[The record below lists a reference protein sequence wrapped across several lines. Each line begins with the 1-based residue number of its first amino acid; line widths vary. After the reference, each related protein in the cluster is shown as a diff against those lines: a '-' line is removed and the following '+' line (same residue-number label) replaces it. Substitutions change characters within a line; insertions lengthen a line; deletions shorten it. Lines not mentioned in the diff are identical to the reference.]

1 MLLIKNPTANSMLL
15 IKNLSQFYHIY
26 LKDYS
31 VWLCMISAP
40 ALRQANPWWRSVEL
54 IDVDEKIKMCEAATI
69 SYDPELRHQIEYDFE
84 PDNTVVY
91 TMRGP
96 RQVGKTTMIK
106 LQIRDFLKRD
116 ANPWN
121 IFYYSFDLVGAPQDV
136 ADIISGYL
144 EMSAAYRSVEER
156 TYMFLDEITSV
167 DDWQKAIKFLID
179 GAQLKHCTI
188 LATGSQAV
196 SILRAT
202 ERLPGRRGY
211 VADSYDKI
219 LKPMS
224 FSAFARVRNSEL
236 AEFIKSE
243 NIDTGYK
250 KDILADIAAKR
261 IPDVI
266 HRLSV
271 GFVDVLNRCLNEYML
286 AGGLPKIVNEK
297 IVHNFV
303 ADPTYK
309 GYLDSIK
316 ADWGLHSADMVRQFG
331 LALATSMGSAVS
343 WSSLLRQTDFG
354 SWSTVQKYVYLLND
368 ASVIHI
374 MHLFD
379 EESKQARFRKE
390 KKIYF
395 TDPFYYNLFNNL
407 YKTKDWFM
415 ASEEFLMEEKNAGRI
430 AECVAADHLA
440 RLIYDTADSR
450 MMFDRNNHLFYWKD
464 KQEVDF
470 VLYREGQLEL
480 PVEIKYRNRISYREL
495 GGLASFLDATGS
507 ESGLVLSKDTLE
519 VRRDYAV
526 IPLAV
531 FLALV

>member
-1 MLLIKNPTANSMLL
+1 MVST
-15 IKNLSQFYHIY
+15 
-26 LKDYS
+26 
-31 VWLCMISAP
+31 P
-40 ALRQANPWWRSVEL
+40 ALRRANPWWRSAEL
-54 IDVDEKIKMCEAATI
+54 IDADEKIKMCKAAKI
-69 SYDPELRHQIEYDFE
+69 AYDPELRHQIEYDFE

-106 LQIRDFLKRD
+106 LQIRDFLKGN

-121 IFYYSFDLVGAPQDV
+121 VFYYSFDLAGTPQDV
-136 ADIISGYL
+136 ADIISRYL
-144 EMSAAYRSVEER
+144 EVSSAYRSEKER
-156 TYMFLDEITSV
+156 TYLFLDEITSV

-179 GAQLKHCTI
+179 GGQLRHCTL
-188 LATGSQAV
+188 LATGSQAA
-196 SILRAT
+196 SILRAA
-202 ERLPGRRGY
+202 ERLPGRRGS

-219 LKPMS
+219 LQPMS
-224 FSAFARVRNSEL
+224 FSEFVRVRNSEL
-236 AEFIKSE
+236 AKFIEGEK
-243 NIDTGYK
+243 IDANRK
-250 KDILADIAAKR
+250 KDILADIAAKQ
-261 IPDVI
+261 IPDII
-266 HRLSV
+266 HKLNA
-271 GFVDVLNRCLNEYML
+271 GFVDVLNRCLDEYMVT
-286 AGGLPKIVNEK
+286 GGLPKIVNEK
-297 IVHNFV
+297 IIHNFV
-303 ADPTYK
+303 ADPVYRT
-309 GYLDSIK
+309 YLDGIK

-331 LALATSMGSAVS
+331 SALATSMGSAVS

-374 MHLFD
+374 VHLFG
-379 EESKQARFRKE
+379 EKSKQARFRKE

-395 TDPFYYNLFNNL
+395 TDPFYYSLFSNLH
-407 YKTKDWFM
+407 KTKDWFVV
-415 ASEEFLMEEKNAGRI
+415 SEEFLMEEKNAGGI

-440 RLIYDTADSR
+440 RLMYDTADSR
-450 MMFDRNNHLFYWKD
+450 IMFDRNNHLFYWKD

-495 GGLASFLDATGS
+495 GGMARFLDATGS